1 MTSKPVAFLLADL
14 GVTQSHSRPHLSDVS
29 PFFEAQFKALKCRLD
44 FPDSSTIRPSAQAE
58 EIGASP
64 VGTIREGSTTNS
76 PTQTIDKRLP
86 LSVGLSVNTGPPQG
100 TIMSATMGE
109 RAIQAHVEFSQ
120 RYAKGELEE
129 MGSCELL

>member
-29 PFFEAQFKALKCRLD
+29 PFFEAQFKALKCRPD
-44 FPDSSTIRPSAQAE
+44 FGANATGLPDSSKIRPSAQAE

-86 LSVGLSVNTGPPQG
+86 SSVGLSVNTAPPEG
-100 TIMSATMGE
+100 DDHECNYGGKSHPSA
-109 RAIQAHVEFSQ
+109 R
-120 RYAKGELEE
+120 
-129 MGSCELL
+129 